1 MGRSG
6 MEWDGVGCGLSLLGA
21 HLAHSRCSTNICGP
35 MSLDTGILASLMGG
49 AWLGVFFLV
58 SGVALGMA
66 SLPTSSLRIP
76 EDKVL

>member
-1 MGRSG
+1 
-6 MEWDGVGCGLSLLGA
+6 
-21 HLAHSRCSTNICGP
+21 

-58 SGVALGMA
+58 SGVAMGMA
-66 SLPTSSLRIP
+66 SLPTSSLSIP